1 MISLFTTT
9 VHPKAWPLFTQRFQ
23 LGAEIAESHAIV
35 DRIEREAARKMGLL
49 AGNHM
54 DPVETDNERLN
65 TYRKMLE
72 NVLADVDVRLSF
84 HDFRMVGKDK
94 NVCLIFDLVIPREYK
109 DGAVGKLRTR
119 ISNEMRRRDPD
130 CRCAI
135 TVENSYRSEEGVK

>member
-1 MISLFTTT
+1 MFWQI
-9 VHPKAWPLFTQRFQ
+9 
-23 LGAEIAESHAIV
+23 
-35 DRIEREAARKMGLL
+35 
-49 AGNHM
+49 
-54 DPVETDNERLN
+54 
-65 TYRKMLE
+65 
-72 NVLADVDVRLSF
+72 RLSF

-109 DGAVGKLRTR
+109 DGAVGKLKTR

>member
-1 MISLFTTT
+1 M
-9 VHPKAWPLFTQRFQ
+9 
-23 LGAEIAESHAIV
+23 
-35 DRIEREAARKMGLL
+35 
-49 AGNHM
+49 
-54 DPVETDNERLN
+54 
-65 TYRKMLE
+65 E

-94 NVCLIFDLVIPREYK
+94 NVCLIFDLVVPREYK

-135 TVENSYRSEEGVK
+135 TVENNATGSEEGVK